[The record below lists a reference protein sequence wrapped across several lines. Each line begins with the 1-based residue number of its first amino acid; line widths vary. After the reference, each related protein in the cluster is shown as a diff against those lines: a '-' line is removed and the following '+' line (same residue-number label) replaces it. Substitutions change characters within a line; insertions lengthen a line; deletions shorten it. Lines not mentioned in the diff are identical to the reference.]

1 MEEASVAGES
11 PDRSKQ
17 HESSASSAEPT
28 PGAPASVPSPT
39 RGAASSSTPAPADPR
54 LAVARERAATVR
66 VDQATAVFSTKALAA
81 TEPGESAEPGEK
93 SAEGDSRLRAAVA
106 AWVAGADGEESP
118 ADGGAGRDDRDSDA
132 GRFETSDV
140 PADAAE
146 PAGDAESGADGE
158 GGAAAAGSKAD
169 AESES
174 DADADS
180 DADAESDANADADS
194 DAGGDREPE
203 ASDEASAPGTDSVEE
218 RDSAD
223 SASDEAAVTGES
235 EGEADSAS
243 PAGSAAGADSASAT
257 GGTSDAD
264 ESEGGADSASPA
276 GSAADADSASA
287 IGGTFGKSEGG
298 ADSAPPAGSAAD
310 ADSVSAIG
318 GTSDAGES
326 EGGADSTSAAGSAA
340 DADAGSVSDDGP
352 KSRSAGDSSD
362 KGKGTP
368 PGPKGTA
375 EAPSK
380 QPPAASPES
389 VPTDSKASA
398 DAKGTTT
405 PEPPVDQPTAIFKAP
420 RPPAVDQPTTML
432 KLGGAPKPTTEP
444 TTERPPAKPEAGPAE
459 KPSGTAGAKPA
470 GAKPAAGKP
479 SGTAGAKP
487 AAGKPSGTAG
497 AKPAGPSWAKPGDRP
512 SGTAGAKPEAEAE
525 RTSKFVAL
533 KSLDEAAA
541 PAKPKG
547 APAPGTANRPEPAAA
562 TAALPQVGPERTTQQ
577 PLPPKPP
584 LDLLAEL
591 TNTPPPPQTP
601 VRTIVRRV
609 KIWTPL
615 VLLLVVI
622 FAVVQAVRPLPT
634 PGLTLTAD
642 ETYTFEGGRLDLP
655 WPGQGQSAIEVEGV
669 GTLGTDGKQAPA
681 PIASVAKIMTAYVI
695 LQKHPLKG
703 NEGGP
708 QITVDQQ
715 AEDESKLPDESTAA
729 MSKGQKFTERQ
740 MLQMLMIPSGNNAA
754 RLLARWDSDNETFV
768 GKMNAAAKELGMTQS
783 TYTDPSGLDKTT
795 VSTATDQLKLAKAVM
810 QNPVFRSIVAMAS
823 AKIPGLDKPIYNN
836 NDLLVKQ
843 VGVIGL
849 KTGSSTPAGGNLVW
863 AATKTVDGKT
873 QTVYGAVLGQNAG
886 TGKVWDSLQLALTNS
901 QKLIDKVQQSLTS
914 AMVVKKGDVVGYVDD
929 QLGGRTPVV
938 ATKNM
943 KAVGWPGLKTKLSI
957 GTESGKTV
965 PHTGTA
971 GTVVGELTVGD
982 GSSHAVTIPVAL
994 RSDLAEPG
1002 LGAKLTRVS

>member
-81 TEPGESAEPGEK
+81 TESGESAEPGEK

-132 GRFETSDV
+132 GRSETSDV

-203 ASDEASAPGTDSVEE
+203 AYDEASAPDAGSVEE

-243 PAGSAAGADSASAT
+243 AT
-257 GGTSDAD
+257 
-264 ESEGGADSASPA
+264 
-276 GSAADADSASA
+276 
-287 IGGTFGKSEGG
+287 
-298 ADSAPPAGSAAD
+298 
-310 ADSVSAIG
+310 G

-340 DADAGSVSDDGP
+340 DADAGSVPDGAP
-352 KSRSAGDSSD
+352 KSRSAGDSSGED

-380 QPPAASPES
+380 QPSAASPES
-389 VPTDSKASA
+389 VPTDSKGSA

-470 GAKPAAGKP
+470 AGKP
-479 SGTAGAKP
+479 SGTAGAKPAGAKP

-497 AKPAGPSWAKPGDRP
+497 AKPAGPSWAKPEDRP
-512 SGTAGAKPEAEAE
+512 SGPAGAKPEAE

-547 APAPGTANRPEPAAA
+547 TPAPGTANRPEPAAA
-562 TAALPQVGPERTTQQ
+562 TTALPQVGPERTTQQ

-957 GTESGKTV
+957 GTGSGKTV
-965 PHTGTA
+965 PHTGKA

>member
-81 TEPGESAEPGEK
+81 TESGESAEPGEK

-118 ADGGAGRDDRDSDA
+118 ADWEAGRDDRDSDA
-132 GRFETSDV
+132 GRSETSDV

-146 PAGDAESGADGE
+146 PAGDAESGGE

-174 DADADS
+174 ESESDADS

-203 ASDEASAPGTDSVEE
+203 ASDEASAPDTDSVEE

-243 PAGSAAGADSASAT
+243 AT
-257 GGTSDAD
+257 GGTSDAG

-276 GSAADADSASA
+276 GSAADADS
-287 IGGTFGKSEGG
+287 
-298 ADSAPPAGSAAD
+298 
-310 ADSVSAIG
+310 VSATG
-318 GTSDAGES
+318 GTSDADES

-340 DADAGSVSDDGP
+340 DADGDADAGSVPDDGP

-380 QPPAASPES
+380 QPSAASPES

-405 PEPPVDQPTAIFKAP
+405 AEPPVDQPTAIFKAP

-444 TTERPPAKPEAGPAE
+444 TTERPPAKPEAGPAD

-479 SGTAGAKP
+479 SGTAGAKPAGAKP

-512 SGTAGAKPEAEAE
+512 SGPAGAKPEAEAE

-547 APAPGTANRPEPAAA
+547 TPAPGTANRPEPAAA
-562 TAALPQVGPERTTQQ
+562 TTALPQVGPERTTQQ

-836 NDLLVKQ
+836 NDLLVEQ

>member
-81 TEPGESAEPGEK
+81 TESGESAEPGEK

-118 ADGGAGRDDRDSDA
+118 ADGEAGRDDRDSDA
-132 GRFETSDV
+132 GRSETSDV

-180 DADAESDANADADS
+180 DADAESGANADADS

-203 ASDEASAPGTDSVEE
+203 ASDEASAPDTDSVEE

-243 PAGSAAGADSASAT
+243 AT
-257 GGTSDAD
+257 GGTS
-264 ESEGGADSASPA
+264 GA
-276 GSAADADSASA
+276 GE
-287 IGGTFGKSEGG
+287 SEGG

-310 ADSVSAIG
+310 ADSVSATG
-318 GTSDAGES
+318 GTSGAGES

-340 DADAGSVSDDGP
+340 DADADADAGSVPDGAP
-352 KSRSAGDSSD
+352 KSRSAGGSSD
-362 KGKGTP
+362 KGKGKGTP

-380 QPPAASPES
+380 QPSAASPES
-389 VPTDSKASA
+389 VPTDSKGSA
-398 DAKGTTT
+398 DAKGTTA

-444 TTERPPAKPEAGPAE
+444 TTERPPAKPEAGPAD
-459 KPSGTAGAKPA
+459 KPSGTA

-497 AKPAGPSWAKPGDRP
+497 AKPAGPSWAKPEDRP
-512 SGTAGAKPEAEAE
+512 SGPAGAKPEAEAE

-562 TAALPQVGPERTTQQ
+562 TTALPQVGPERTTQQ